1 MRATP
6 CKTRGDFALETLLQD
21 LADYAGRSHGGL
33 QLDNDRHIE
42 SARQYREPQCL

>member
-6 CKTRGDFALETLLQD
+6 CKTRGDFALEALPQD
-21 LADYAGRSHGGL
+21 PAGYAGRSHGGR
-33 QLDNDRHIE
+33 QLDNDCHIE